1 MQKKFKVKVF
11 SDTTLYS
18 YLIRLINLERKYA
31 SNGKSETLKD
41 KVFMNQKMVQKWSI
55 QARLKSD

>member
-31 SNGKSETLKD
+31 SKSETLKD